1 MVSFNYQA
9 KEVAIKIV
17 YYGPGLCGKTT
28 TLQYIYNTLPND
40 SRGKMISLATETD
53 RTLFFDFLPIQLG
66 KLKGLETKIQLYTVP
81 GQVFYNQTRK
91 LVLKGV
97 DGIVFVADSQQGML
111 EANKESLQNLIANLE
126 SLGMNLKDIPHVM
139 QYNKRDLPNLIDVET
154 LNKEL
159 NIYNVPYF
167 ETSAITGEGVIETL
181 REIVRLTLKNI
192 TEKYNVEIEY
202 MVEEENVEEVE
213 VEKDKN
219 KDKEQKES
227 KLEPEEISAAD
238 LEDMDTDIDFSVDFD
253 DRIIGEDH
261 PDESASP
268 DIEEEIEEIEE
279 VIDDESVEEI
289 EEVESEELISEE
301 ESEFKTQKIESEI
314 IEDQIETQDLDLGE
328 IEIEAPRVVKAD
340 NGYFVPITIK
350 VPEDM
355 EDELR
360 VNLDLRI
367 EIKKK
372 KR

>member
-28 TLQYIYNTLPND
+28 TLQYIYSTLPQE

-66 KLKGLETKIQLYTVP
+66 KLKGLDTKIQLYTVP

-111 EANKESLQNLIANLE
+111 EANKESLQNLMSNLE
-126 SLGMNLKDIPHVM
+126 SLGMNLKDIPHVF
-139 QYNKRDLPNLIDVET
+139 QYNKRDLPNLIDIET

-202 MVEEENVEEVE
+202 MVDDAES
-213 VEKDKN
+213 
-219 KDKEQKES
+219 DKETKKDMENIVLSQEEAKT
-227 KLEPEEISAAD
+227 EPEEISAAD
-238 LEDMDTDIDFSVDFD
+238 LEDMDTDVNFSVDFD
-253 DRIIGEDH
+253 DKIIGEDQE
-261 PDESASP
+261 ESF
-268 DIEEEIEEIEE
+268 EEIEELDE
-279 VIDDESVEEI
+279 VLEDESVEEI
-289 EEVESEELISEE
+289 EEVATEEVERVE
-301 ESEFKTQKIESEI
+301 QSEFKTQKIDSEI
-314 IEDQIETQDLDLGE
+314 IEDRIETQELSISE
-328 IEIEAPRVVKAD
+328 IEVDAPRVVKAD
-340 NGYFVPITIK
+340 NGYFVPVTIK
-350 VPEDM
+350 IPEDFD
-355 EDELR
+355 DEVR
-360 VNLDLRI
+360 INLDLRI

>member
-28 TLQYIYNTLPND
+28 TLQYIYNTLPQDNK
-40 SRGKMISLATETD
+40 GKMISLATETD

-111 EANKESLQNLIANLE
+111 EANKESLQNLMSNLE
-126 SLGMNLKDIPHVM
+126 SLGMNLKDIPHVF

-202 MVEEENVEEVE
+202 MVEDAESEVVKEENKSDAILP
-213 VEKDKN
+213 KDEAKT
-219 KDKEQKES
+219 
-227 KLEPEEISAAD
+227 EPEEISAED
-238 LEDMDTDIDFSVDFD
+238 LEEMDTDVDFSVDFD
-253 DRIIGEDH
+253 DRIIGEDNEG
-261 PDESASP
+261 ESF
-268 DIEEEIEEIEE
+268 EEIEEIDE
-279 VIDDESVEEI
+279 VLEDESVEEI
-289 EEVESEELISEE
+289 EEVETEQLEQMEAD
-301 ESEFKTQKIESEI
+301 EFKTQKIDSEI
-314 IEDQIETQDLDLGE
+314 MEDQIETQDLDLNE

-340 NGYFVPITIK
+340 NGYFVPVTIK
-350 VPEDM
+350 IPENFD
-355 EDELR
+355 DELR
-360 VNLDLRI
+360 INLDLRI